1 MLKEFKEFALKGNMA
16 DMAVGIIIGAAFGT
30 VVKSVVDDL
39 LMPLVSA
46 VFGTPDFSNLYVVL
60 RSAAGDVAEPS
71 VAAIREAGGVVL
83 AYGLFINALIAFI
96 IVALVLFMV
105 VKAMNKAKRE
115 EEAAAEPEPEP
126 EPEPSAQ
133 EVLLGEIRD
142 LLKTQST

>member
-1 MLKEFKEFALKGNMA
+1 MLKEFKEFAVKGNMV

-30 VVKSVVDDL
+30 VVKSVVDDI

-60 RSAAGDVAEPS
+60 RAAEGAAEPTG
-71 VAAIREAGGVVL
+71 AAIREAGGVVL
-83 AYGLFINALIAFI
+83 AYGLFINALIAFT
-96 IVALVLFMV
+96 IVAFVLFLV
-105 VKAMNKAKRE
+105 VKSMNRMKRE

-126 EPEPSAQ
+126 EPEPSNE

-142 LLKTQST
+142 LLKAQA